1 MRPDQR
7 DFINSQLE
15 VVVLTAILIR
25 PSGEGEEKN
34 THRHIH
40 RHTHTHTHTHAHTH
54 TLRQINFT
62 EEAFSW

>member
-1 MRPDQR
+1 MRPYQR

-40 RHTHTHTHTHAHTH
+40 RHTHTHTQ
-54 TLRQINFT
+54 LRQINFT
-62 EEAFSW
+62 KEAFYW